1 MNVKLIADTV
11 TVDGKTYPT
20 YYIVYTV
27 HGVEQRLKVRVNAN
41 ERTWLD
47 VAIAKS
53 NQK

>member
-1 MNVKLIADTV
+1 MNVKLIADSV

-27 HGVEQRLKVRVNAN
+27 LGIEQRLKLRVNSN
-41 ERTWLD
+41 ERTLLD